1 VFFFAQYLQFSLG
14 YSPLGAGFRFLP
26 WTLALFVIAPAAG
39 RLSDRIGSR
48 TLLGGGL
55 ALQAIGVAWVALSI
69 AGGHPC
75 VSAIAALVIAGCGTS
90 MALPAAQNAVMNAA
104 PRAELPPG
112 RSVSGCCG
120 VPARTASG

>member
-1 VFFFAQYLQFSLG
+1 MRANT
-14 YSPLGAGFRFLP
+14 AG
-26 WTLALFVIAPAAG
+26 W
-39 RLSDRIGSR
+39 GSAEVVSM
-48 TLLGGGL
+48 L
-55 ALQAIGVAWVALSI
+55 I
-69 AGGHPC
+69 AGTAATI
-75 VSAIAALVIAGCGTS
+75 AIAALVIAGCGAS